1 MTGILDG
8 QHNFIGGNLPIDVK
22 RRIIPSYSA
31 LTLRMVEIVALILED
46 SLLTENGKAVGK
58 ALRDEELPVIFP
70 GELAGHIL
78 SKPGRAPADIHRHI
92 QHAAG
97 NHPHQLA
104 LGAGPFLEMQPP
116 QHAVSAFALVV
127 LDKLDVPSNGLV
139 KVPLAPAFHKIAPL
153 ISKHPGLENEKV
165 WNGRF
170 NYLYHMVA
178 KILKND
184 ESPKNISG

>member
-1 MTGILDG
+1 MAVFLGED
-8 QHNFIGGNLPIDVK
+8 NIGLRDAPFNAD
-22 RRIIPSYSA
+22 RRVVPGYG
-31 LTLRMVEIVALILED
+31 TLGRRVIEAVALILED
-46 SLLTENGKAVGK
+46 GFFTENGKAVGK
-58 ALRDEELPVIFP
+58 ALRDEELPVVFP
-70 GELAGHIL
+70 GELAGHVL

-97 NHPHQLA
+97 NHPHQFA
-104 LGAGPFLEMQPP
+104 LGAGPFLEMQAP
-116 QHAVSAFALVV
+116 QHAVPAFALVV
-127 LDKLDVPSNGLV
+127 LDKLDVPANGLV

-170 NYLYHMVA
+170 NYLYHMAA